1 MNSQQEQLFSL
12 GKFTQGT
19 RTRARG
25 NQTEGLPLFT
35 GKPDTVYLPDPDDA
49 PMRQRLDLRT
59 GNAPKPTAEEVKQW
73 RHD

>member
-1 MNSQQEQLFSL
+1 MSSQQDQLFGL
-12 GKFTQGT
+12 GQFTQGQ
-19 RTRARG
+19 RMRG
-25 NQTEGLPLFT
+25 SGNDTAGLPLFT

-59 GNAPKPTAEEVKQW
+59 GKAPKPTPEEVKQW